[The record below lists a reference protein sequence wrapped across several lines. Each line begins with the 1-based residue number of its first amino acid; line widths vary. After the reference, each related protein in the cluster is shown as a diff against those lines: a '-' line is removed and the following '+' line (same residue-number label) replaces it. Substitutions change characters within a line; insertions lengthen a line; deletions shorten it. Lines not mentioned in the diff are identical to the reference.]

1 MPKFV
6 QEILDNLDFDFDF
19 NFETEIPDFPSGSDC
34 LQQSS
39 QTAEEEIW
47 HKSEAEIELDGH
59 VW

>member
-6 QEILDNLDFDFDF
+6 QEILDNPDFDF
-19 NFETEIPDFPSGSDC
+19 EIEIPDFPSGSDC
-34 LQQSS
+34 LQQPSA
-39 QTAEEEIW
+39 TTGEEFW